1 MYRPLVA
8 AAAAALTVLG
18 LVAAPASATPEAATP
33 RAAAEPRAAA
43 AAQTLTWTGT
53 DSTTEY
59 GLEPT
64 SAVAGQT
71 TIVFENSAATGNTT
85 GMPHTLTF
93 DTSSPGYN
101 HDVSLNILANPFD
114 ANNGRHEATVTL
126 TPGKYRYY
134 CTIPGH
140 STMAGE
146 FTVTNGGGDSTPP
159 TVNAQV
165 TGTQN
170 AGGDYVGSATVT
182 INATDTGSGVDTVEY
197 QLDGGAW
204 TAYTAPV
211 VVSAVG
217 DHMLHYRATDVA
229 GNASPEGMV
238 SFSVVEE
245 GGEEDTT
252 PPTVTAEVSGEQ
264 DAEGNYVDSATVTV
278 TATDADS
285 GVELVEYEIDD
296 TGFHPYT
303 GPVTVTE
310 PGDHTVQFR
319 ATDAAGNESETG
331 SVPFRVVEGGEQ
343 DTTPPTVTAEVSGEQ
358 DESGSYIDT
367 AVVTLSATDEGS
379 GVASVEYKLDDGAW
393 TAYTAPV
400 TVNTAGMHMLH
411 YRATDAAGNAS
422 PEGMAHF
429 TVVEQDAAA
438 PTVSATVVGEQDAEG
453 NYVGSALVTL
463 SAEDDGSGVDTVE
476 YQLDGGPWTRYT
488 QAVQVSAAGEHT
500 LAYRATDLAGN
511 TSTPGSASF
520 TVVEDPNEDTVA
532 PSVSAVVS
540 GNQDANWSYLD
551 TATVTISALDVD
563 SGVASVE
570 YKLDGGAWTAYTE
583 PLSVGEGAHTVWY
596 RATDKAGN
604 VSAEL
609 SGSFTVV
616 AANTDACPDSDTRAT
631 VIIGYENTFVT
642 NVDTGDGCTINDL
655 IAEDGEYA
663 THNAFVKHVKQVTRN
678 LVTSGVLLSTERDI
692 IVRAATRSDIG
703 TSAA

>member
-1 MYRPLVA
+1 
-8 AAAAALTVLG
+8 VLG
-18 LVAAPASATPEAATP
+18 LVAAPASASPEAASP
-33 RAAAEPRAAA
+33 KPAEPAPTAPETAAA

-59 GLEPT
+59 GIEPT
-64 SAVAGQT
+64 TAVAGET
-71 TIVFENSAATGNTT
+71 TIVFENSTATGNTT

-93 DTSSPGYN
+93 DTSTPGYN

-114 ANNGRHEATVTL
+114 ANNGRHEATVRL

-134 CTIPGH
+134 CVIPGH
-140 STMAGE
+140 STMNGE
-146 FTVTNGGGDSTPP
+146 FTVTNGGGGDTTPP
-159 TVNAQV
+159 SVTAQV
-165 TGTQN
+165 AGTQDAEGN
-170 AGGDYVGSATVT
+170 YVGSATVT

-211 VVSAVG
+211 VVSTVG
-217 DHMLHYRATDVA
+217 DHMLHYRATDVD

-252 PPTVTAEVSGEQ
+252 PPTVTAQVSGEQ

-278 TATDADS
+278 TATDEGS
-285 GVELVEYEIDD
+285 GVQLVEYEIDD
-296 TGFHPYT
+296 TGFHTYT

-319 ATDAAGNESETG
+319 ATDTAGNESQTG
-331 SVPFRVVEGGEQ
+331 SVPFRVVESGGEE

-358 DESGSYIDT
+358 DEAGNYVDA

-379 GVASVEYKLDDGAW
+379 GVASVEYQLDSGAW
-393 TAYTAPV
+393 TAYTGPV

-411 YRATDAAGNAS
+411 YRATDVAGNAS

-429 TVVEQDAAA
+429 TVVEQDTTA
-438 PTVSATVVGEQDAEG
+438 PTVSATVVGQQDAEG
-453 NYVGSALVTL
+453 NYVGSAMVTL
-463 SAEDDGSGVDTVE
+463 SADDDGSGVDRVE
-476 YQLDGGPWTRYT
+476 YSLDGGPWTRYT

-500 LAYRATDLAGN
+500 LAYRAIDLAGN
-511 TSTPGSASF
+511 TSAEGSESF

-540 GNQDANWSYLD
+540 GNQDSNWSYLD
-551 TATVTISALDVD
+551 TATVTLSALDVD

-570 YKLDGGAWTAYTE
+570 FKLDDGAWTRYTE
-583 PLSVGEGAHTVWY
+583 PLSVGEGTHTVWY
-596 RATDKAGN
+596 RATDNAGN

-616 AANTDACPDSDTRAT
+616 AANTDSCPDSDTRAT

-655 IAEDGEYA
+655 IAEDAEYP
-663 THNAFVKHVKQVTRN
+663 THNAFVKHVKQVTKN
-678 LVTSGVLLSTERDI
+678 LVTTGVLLSTERDI

-703 TSAA
+703 TSGASAS